1 METREGVPPKKR
13 KWKEMKS
20 PRDHIR
26 IFFMTP
32 VGNSDFDFVKEILL
46 KMIQTS
52 RERKCI
58 IDKLSCLDKRRS
70 AEVIEEFS
78 VENNI
83 PFGTVDRIDSKVL
96 EENKFFFLCAES
108 TSEVLER
115 FLKKI
120 QRMEKE
126 AFLFTK

>member
-1 METREGVPPKKR
+1 
-13 KWKEMKS
+13 
-20 PRDHIR
+20 
-26 IFFMTP
+26 MTP
-32 VGNSDFDFVKEILL
+32 VGNSDFDFVKKILL

-70 AEVIEEFS
+70 TEVIEEFS

-83 PFGTVDRIDSKVL
+83 PFGTVERIDSKVL

-120 QRMEKE
+120 QRLEKE